1 MATQVTLQAE
11 PRDESQ
17 VGKGPAG
24 RLRKDGRVPAVL
36 YGADI
41 GSVACHVD
49 ALELYHAM
57 RTEAGLNVLI
67 RLQVGGEEHLSIVR
81 DIQRHAVRG
90 NIMHVDFQNVDRN
103 QLYPADIPV
112 HLENEDIPAHEGGIV
127 NLVLYT
133 VPIQV
138 TPLEIPN
145 EFVLDVGGLT
155 VGDVLRVSDLAD
167 QLPEGASFDI
177 DPDRVVV
184 TINAPMSEEALE
196 AELEGDLDEGAKP
209 LVEGEEPEEGGEEAA
224 AGGADAKASAE
235 DADDDA

>member
-24 RLRKDGRVPAVL
+24 RLRKDGRVPAIL

-41 GSVACHVD
+41 GSIACHVD

-67 RLQVGGEEHLSIVR
+67 RLQVGGDEHLSIVR
-81 DIQRHAVRG
+81 DFQRHAVRG
-90 NIMHVDFQNVDRN
+90 NMMHVDFQNVDRN
-103 QLYPADIPV
+103 TLYPADIPV
-112 HLENEDIPAHEGGIV
+112 HLENEDVPAHEGGIV

-145 EFVLDVGGLT
+145 EFVLDVAGLS
-155 VGDVLRVSDLAD
+155 VGDVLRVADLAD

-177 DPDRVVV
+177 DEERTVV

-196 AELEGDLDEGAKP
+196 AELEADLEEGEEP
-209 LVEGEEPEEGGEEAA
+209 LVEGEEPAEGDAA
-224 AGGADAKASAE
+224 AEAEGDTEASAE
-235 DADDDA
+235 DTDGDE

>member
-11 PRDESQ
+11 PRDDVQ
-17 VGKGPAG
+17 IGKGPAG
-24 RLRKDGRVPAVL
+24 RLRRDGRVPAVL

-41 GSVACHVD
+41 GSIACHVD

-81 DIQRHAVRG
+81 DLQRHVVRG
-90 NIMHVDFQNVDRN
+90 NLMHIDFQNVDRN
-103 QLYPADIPV
+103 TLYPAEIPV
-112 HLENEDIPAHEGGIV
+112 HLQNEDVPAHEGGIV

-145 EFVLDVGGLT
+145 EFVLDVAGL
-155 VGDVLRVSDLAD
+155 VIGDVLRVEDLAD

-177 DPDRVVV
+177 DPERTVV
-184 TINAPMSEEALE
+184 TINAPMSEEELE
-196 AELEGDLDEGAKP
+196 ADLEADLEEGEEP
-209 LVEGEEPEEGGEEAA
+209 LVEGEELEGG
-224 AGGADAKASAE
+224 DAE
-235 DADDDA
+235 DADAEGGDAKDDDDDA